1 MSYQWWIG
9 KYLIIMQYFTAL
21 VFLNNVKAYILIE
34 SVILKVISC
43 VGHDIPFRHFNFIA
57 SATSESLLPCGK
69 VNAST

>member
-34 SVILKVISC
+34 SVILK
-43 VGHDIPFRHFNFIA
+43 GHQLCR
-57 SATSESLLPCGK
+57 T
-69 VNAST
+69 